1 MHSIASVRSAGGAA
15 SYFAKDDY
23 YTAEHSSEATGWA
36 GKGAEA
42 LGLSGEVQKE
52 DFENILNGKLP
63 DGTLVNQTANRRTGI
78 DLTFSMPKSAS
89 VMAYIAGDKRILEAH
104 MTAVKA
110 TMGWVEK
117 NMAEARDYSRN
128 KNGEPVRT
136 GNLVYA
142 LFEHDTSRKLDPQG
156 HIHVIV
162 AAITKT
168 AAGKWQG
175 LWNGELWKNNTTI
188 GSAYHAAFRQEL
200 AKLGYETQITG
211 KHGQFEIK
219 GVPKEVIQE
228 FSKRREEIVEKAK
241 EIGVSSPQARNQVVI
256 NTRDAKLAVD
266 DRSKLGESWIARSV
280 GLGFDGKAVLAEAIA
295 RSGGNAVDRDRP
307 LGAMGKVA
315 QVVAEVSS
323 ALKDY
328 LRPSDPL
335 TTNGV
340 ARAGLTRSELRTELA
355 VASAVRIVGQR
366 EAAFELSA
374 IYKAALNLGV
384 AGVTIEGVEK
394 RVSALMESGQLIKG
408 ASERLDGVFTHV
420 TTPEHVAQER
430 QLLAGIDKAREASAP
445 IVAGS
450 EVAERLKAMTGEHE
464 LTGEQLAAATLALS
478 TSDRI
483 VVIQGVAGAGKTT
496 LVQSIKE
503 LAGQEGRETVGLA
516 FANKMVGMLRN
527 EAKIESQTVSSFVNA
542 HLRGALAGSGP
553 AFDASSAALAGK
565 VVVLDESSLV
575 SNEAM
580 NNLVTIANNLKID
593 RLVMIGD
600 FKQLQSIDAGKA
612 FQFVQSYQPAMA
624 KLDIS
629 QRQKTE
635 HMQQVAAL
643 SRAGNFREAFDVL
656 GDRVQSHGNEYLE
669 KAAEKWL
676 SLPAAERDG
685 TAIYASGR
693 AARTTLNRLVQEGLK
708 QEGTIKGPGLSITT
722 LQQVNAAREEM
733 RYVQSYS
740 AGQVLE
746 VARNSPEVS
755 LARGRYEVLGSD
767 SKGRVVVRND
777 RGNEIRFDPQ
787 RIRPDDKRDSLKL
800 YEKMDTTLHE
810 GDKIRWTDNDKSRN
824 LDNSDHARVISV
836 SDSGVKI
843 ENSKGEVLELQHGD
857 KMLER
862 LGLSYAINMHQ
873 AQGMTTDKGIGA
885 MHSSEQNLATQRLT
899 YVMLTRVRFDIEIFT
914 NDKDQV
920 LRTITHNAGDKPSAL
935 ETTGERPSDTSRGLD
950 TSKAGSFNPTI
961 PPDILLG
968 AEAKAAFPT
977 HGLDPPA
984 PAKAATTP
992 AAGQGASM
1000 PPPTKEVDLPER
1012 NIERSR

>member
-23 YTAEHSSEATGWA
+23 YTAEHSSEATGWG
-36 GKGAEA
+36 GKGAEE
-42 LGLSGEVQKE
+42 LGLSGDVTKE

-63 DGTLVNQTANRRTGI
+63 DGTLVNQTANRRTGV

-110 TMGWVEK
+110 TMSWVEK
-117 NMAEARDYSRN
+117 TMAEARDYSRS

-156 HIHVIV
+156 HIHVVI

-175 LWNGELWKNNTTI
+175 LWNGQLWKNNTTI

-200 AKLGYETQITG
+200 AKLGYETQLSG
-211 KHGQFEIK
+211 KHGAFEIK

-228 FSKRREEIVEKAK
+228 FSKRREEIVEKAN
-241 EIGVSSPQARNQVVI
+241 ELGVTSPQARNQVVI
-256 NTRDAKLAVD
+256 NTRDAKLEVE
-266 DRSKLGESWIARSV
+266 DRGKLGETWVARSLA
-280 GLGFDGKAVLAEAIA
+280 LGFDGKALLAEAMG
-295 RSGGNAVDRDRP
+295 RSGASNDRDRP
-307 LGAMGKVA
+307 IGL
-315 QVVAEVSS
+315 SS
-323 ALKDY
+323 KLQDVIASVRDVIGEY
-328 LRPSDPL
+328 LRPSDSL
-335 TTNGV
+335 TTQGLARV
-340 ARAGLTRSELRTELA
+340 ALTPAQLRTEVA
-355 VASAVRIVGQR
+355 VGSAVRILGQR
-366 EAAFELSA
+366 EAAFSLTDIS
-374 IYKAALNLGV
+374 KTALNLGL
-384 AGVTIEGVEK
+384 AGVNIEGVEK
-394 RVSALMESGQLIKG
+394 RVSALMEGGQLIKG
-408 ASERLDGVFTHV
+408 ATDRIDGAFTHV

-430 QLLAGIDKAREASAP
+430 QLLSGIDKGREASTP
-445 IVAGS
+445 IVAGA
-450 EVAERLKAMTGEHE
+450 EVADRLKATTGGQQ
-464 LTGEQLAAATLALS
+464 LNGEQLAAATLALS

-483 VVIQGVAGAGKTT
+483 AVIQGVAGAGKTT

-503 LAGQEGRETVGLA
+503 LAAQEGRETMGLA
-516 FANKMVGMLRN
+516 FANKMVGMLRD
-527 EAKIESQTVSSFVNA
+527 EAKIETQTVSSFVNA
-542 HLRGALAGSGP
+542 HIRGALAGSGP

-565 VVVLDESSLV
+565 VIVLDESSLV
-575 SNEAM
+575 ANDAM
-580 NNLVTIANNLKID
+580 NNLVTIANNLKVD
-593 RLVMIGD
+593 RLIMIGD

-612 FQFVQSYQPAMA
+612 FQLVQSHQPAMA

-676 SLPAAERDG
+676 SLPTEERDA

-693 AARTTLNRLVQEGLK
+693 ASRTTLNRLVQEGLK
-708 QEGTIKGPGLSITT
+708 QEGTIKGPGLNLTT
-722 LQQVNAAREEM
+722 LQQVNSVREEM
-733 RYVQSYS
+733 RYPQSYS
-740 AGQVLE
+740 AGHVLD

-755 LARGRYEVLGSD
+755 LARGRYDVLGSD
-767 SKGRVVVRND
+767 TKGRVVVRNQQ
-777 RGNEIRFDPQ
+777 GNEIRFDPQ
-787 RIRPDDKRDSLKL
+787 RIHPDDKKDALKL
-800 YEKMDTTLHE
+800 YEKQDTTLHE
-810 GDKIRWTDNDKSRN
+810 GDRIRWTDTDKARN
-824 LDNSDHARVISV
+824 LDNSDHARVLSV
-836 SDSGVKI
+836 SEHGVKI
-843 ENSKGEVLELQHGD
+843 ENSKGEVLELQQGD

-862 LGLSYAINMHQ
+862 LGLAYAINMHQ

-885 MHSSEQNLATQRLT
+885 MHSAEQNLATQRLT

-920 LRTITHNAGDKPSAL
+920 LQTITHNAGDKPSAL
-935 ETTGERPSDTSRGLD
+935 ETIGEKQLDSGRSLD
-950 TSKAGSFNPTI
+950 TSKAGAFSPTI
-961 PPDILLG
+961 PADILVG
-968 AEAKAAFPT
+968 SAAKAAFPT
-977 HGLDPPA
+977 HGIDTPT
-984 PAKAATTP
+984 PAKESTMPTP
-992 AAGQGASM
+992 A
-1000 PPPTKEVDLPER
+1000 KEVDLPER

>member
-36 GKGAEA
+36 GKGAEE
-42 LGLSGEVQKE
+42 LGLSGDVSKE

-104 MTAVKA
+104 MTAVKS
-110 TMGWVEK
+110 TMSWVEK
-117 NMAEARDYSRN
+117 TMAEARDYSRS

-156 HIHVIV
+156 HIHVVI

-175 LWNGELWKNNTTI
+175 LWNGQLWKNNTTI

-200 AKLGYETQITG
+200 GKLGYETEQTG

-228 FSKRREEIVEKAK
+228 FSKRREEIVAKAK
-241 EIGVSSPQARNQVVI
+241 EIGVTTPQGQDRVVV
-256 NTRDAKLAVD
+256 NTRDAKLEVE
-266 DRSKLGESWIARSV
+266 DRAKLGESWAARSAA
-280 GLGFDGKAVLAEAIA
+280 LGFDGKALLNEALG
-295 RSGGNAVDRDRP
+295 RTGVNNDHDRP
-307 LGAMGKVA
+307 IGLSSKLNDVIASVRGFIA
-315 QVVAEVSS
+315 Q
-323 ALKDY
+323 Y
-328 LRPSDPL
+328 LRPSEDL
-335 TTNGV
+335 TTKGL
-340 ARAGLTRSELRTELA
+340 ARLALTPTQLRTQMA
-355 VASAVRIVGQR
+355 VASAIRILGHR
-366 EAAFELSA
+366 EAAFEVTD
-374 IYKAALNLGV
+374 IYKTALNLGL
-384 AGVTIEGVEK
+384 AGVNIDGVEK
-394 RVSALMESGQLIKG
+394 RVSALTEGGQLIKG
-408 ASERLDGVFTHV
+408 ATNRLDGVFTHV

-430 QLLAGIDKAREASAP
+430 QLLSGIDKGREASSP
-445 IVAGS
+445 IVAGA
-450 EVAERLKAMTGEHE
+450 EVAERLKATTGEHQ
-464 LTGEQLAAATLALS
+464 LNGEQLAAATLALS
-478 TSDRI
+478 TADRI
-483 VVIQGVAGAGKTT
+483 AVIQGVAGAGKTT
-496 LVQSIKE
+496 LIQSIKE
-503 LAGQEGRETVGLA
+503 LAGQEGRETLGLA
-516 FANKMVGMLRN
+516 FANKMVGMLRD

-565 VVVLDESSLV
+565 VIVLDESSLV
-575 SNEAM
+575 ANDAM
-580 NNLVTIANNLKID
+580 NNLVTIANNLKVD
-593 RLVMIGD
+593 RLIMIGD

-612 FQFVQSYQPAMA
+612 FQLVQSHQPAMA

-635 HMQQVAAL
+635 HMQQVATL
-643 SRAGNFREAFDVL
+643 SRAGNFRAAFDVL

-676 SLPAAERDG
+676 SLPSEERDR

-693 AARTTLNRLVQEGLK
+693 KSRTTLNELVQDGLK
-708 QEGTIKGPGLSITT
+708 QEGTIKGEGLSLTT
-722 LQQVNAAREEM
+722 LQQVNITREEL
-733 RYVQSYS
+733 RYVQTYR
-740 AGQVLE
+740 AGQVLD
-746 VARNSPEVS
+746 VVRSAPDVG
-755 LARGRYEVLGSD
+755 LGLGRYEVLGAD
-767 SKGRVVVRND
+767 AKNRIKVRD
-777 RGNEIRFDPQ
+777 ERGKEIRFDPQ
-787 RIRPDDKRDSLKL
+787 KIRPEDKRDALQLS
-800 YEKMDTTLHE
+800 EKMDTTLHE
-810 GDKIRWTDNDKSRN
+810 GDKIRWTANDKTRN
-824 LDNSDHARVISV
+824 LDNSDHARVLSV
-836 SDSGVKI
+836 SEHGVKI
-843 ENSKGEVLELQHGD
+843 ENSKGEVLELQQGD

-873 AQGMTTDKGIGA
+873 AQGMTTDKGIGV
-885 MHSSEQNLATQRLT
+885 MHSAEQNLATQRLT

-920 LRTITHNAGDKPSAL
+920 LRTITNNPGDKPSAL
-935 ETTGERPSDTSRGLD
+935 EMTGEKRMDSVRTIDPSR
-950 TSKAGSFNPTI
+950 AGTFSPTI
-961 PPDILLG
+961 PADVLVG
-968 AEAKAAFPT
+968 TAAKTAFPT
-977 HGLDPPA
+977 HGINLPA
-984 PAKAATTP
+984 PAKEVAMP
-992 AAGQGASM
+992 I
-1000 PPPTKEVDLPER
+1000 PPPAKEVDLPER